1 MAHNSWLKEV
11 FYPSRLKR
19 SAHIISKQILRDHK
33 LFEYKAIACTG
44 LSGVSMGTVVSYLTG
59 IPLMVV
65 RKPKENH
72 HGNYELEYSDYHIKH
87 GNYCIVDDLIDSG
100 NTMNTIKEKVG
111 KEGSFILCKI
121 YLYHPL
127 EWNKDNE
134 YKGTPVFRAKRIS

>member
-11 FYPSRLKR
+11 FYPSRLKK
-19 SAHIISKQILRDHK
+19 SANTISRQVLKDNKQ
-33 LFEYKAIACTG
+33 FNYCAIACIG

-59 IPLMVV
+59 IPLLVI

-72 HGNYELEYSDYHIKH
+72 HGTYDLEYSNYHVKP

-100 NTMNTIKEKVG
+100 TTINNIKEKIN
-111 KEGSFILCKI
+111 KEGNFTLCKI

-127 EWNKDNE
+127 EWNKEDN